1 MRSKLLLSCLI
12 LSLNGAAF
20 AGTLRE
26 EFDQTFDLRRG
37 GRVVLSNVNGSVTVE
52 SWDRNEVRVEAEK
65 VVKARNRRIAE
76 EVMEEII
83 IEIDHDRDF
92 LEIKTRIPKRSGR
105 FWDSFWGDGVNI
117 SVKYRLIVPS
127 ELNLEVS
134 TINGSVDVSE
144 VSGNLRVS
152 STNGHVHVYEAAGTL
167 DAKTTNGGIEAELLD
182 FDRGE
187 DMTFRTTNGG
197 IKVYFPRDFGAYI
210 DAKTTNGSIKTDFP
224 IEVRGRFKKNRLKGE
239 INRGGGRILM
249 STTNG
254 SIRIL
259 ER

>member
-1 MRSKLLLSCLI
+1 M
-12 LSLNGAAF
+12 
-20 AGTLRE
+20 
-26 EFDQTFDLRRG
+26 
-37 GRVVLSNVNGSVTVE
+37 
-52 SWDRNEVRVEAEK
+52 
-65 VVKARNRRIAE
+65 
-76 EVMEEII
+76 
-83 IEIDHDRDF
+83 
-92 LEIKTRIPKRSGR
+92 
-105 FWDSFWGDGVNI
+105 
-117 SVKYRLIVPS
+117 
-127 ELNLEVS
+127 
-134 TINGSVDVSE
+134 
-144 VSGNLRVS
+144 
-152 STNGHVHVYEAAGTL
+152 HVYEAAGTL
-167 DAKTTNGGIEAELLD
+167 DAKTTNGGIEVELLD

-197 IKVYFPRDFGAYI
+197 IKVYFPHDFSAYI